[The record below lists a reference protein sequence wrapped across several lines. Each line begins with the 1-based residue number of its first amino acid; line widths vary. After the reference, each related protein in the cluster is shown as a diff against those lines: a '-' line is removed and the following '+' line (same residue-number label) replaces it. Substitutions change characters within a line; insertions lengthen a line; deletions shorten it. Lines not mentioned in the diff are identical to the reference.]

1 MANPL
6 VSIAV
11 PVAGLVAAAV
21 GNKAAAAGWGDV
33 FGEDAPTDKTQK
45 ALQKDAAQRRKQA
58 KKDGLSKDEI
68 AQIKDPSEQMPVWKM
83 MLWATI
89 SGVVLQGLRVAAKRG
104 TQVGVE
110 RLTTRR
116 PRANRG

>member
-21 GNKAAAAGWGDV
+21 GNKAAAAGWGAV

-45 ALQKDAAQRRKQA
+45 ALQKDAAQRRK
-58 KKDGLSKDEI
+58 
-68 AQIKDPSEQMPVWKM
+68 
-83 MLWATI
+83 
-89 SGVVLQGLRVAAKRG
+89 
-104 TQVGVE
+104 
-110 RLTTRR
+110 
-116 PRANRG
+116 